1 MDINLELYRVFITV
15 AQQGSFTR
23 AAGALGLTQSAVSQA
38 VRQLEGLLGAHLFI
52 RTAKGATLTGEGQV
66 LMGHV
71 GGLLQGVNTAQR
83 YFTQLQSLEAG
94 SLKIGA
100 SDTLCRHVLLDK
112 LKDFHQRWP
121 GVGIQVTNRTSDET
135 VALLR
140 TGAVDIGFVN
150 LPVAGLGDFEVHE
163 VMPLHDCFV
172 CGPRYAADFARPVPL
187 AALARYPL
195 LMLERQS
202 ASRRHM
208 DAFFAGKGLA
218 LAPQIE
224 LGSLDLLSHFAES
237 NLGVAAVVREFVAY
251 KLAPGRLHL
260 VPLEEELPVRS
271 VGMLLRRGVP
281 PSAAVRELMAAMG
294 QT

>member
-1 MDINLELYRVFITV
+1 MIINLELYRVFITV

-23 AAGALGLTQSAVSQA
+23 AGGALGLTQSAVSQA
-38 VRQLEGLLGAHLFI
+38 VRQLEGLLGARLFV
-52 RTAKGATLTGEGQV
+52 RTAKGATLTGEGEV

-71 GGLLQGVNTAQR
+71 GELLQGVDTAQR
-83 YFTQLQSLEAG
+83 YFTQLQGLEVG

-100 SDTLCRHVLLDK
+100 SDTLCRHVLLEK
-112 LKDFHQRWP
+112 LKDFHEQWP
-121 GVGIQVTNRTSDET
+121 GVTIQVTNRTSDET
-135 VALLR
+135 ISLLR

-150 LPVAGLGDFEVHE
+150 LPVEGLGDFEVHQI
-163 VMPLHDCFV
+163 MALHDCFV
-172 CGPRYAADFARPVPL
+172 CGARYAEDFARPVPL
-187 AALARYPL
+187 SALQNYPL

-208 DAFFAGKGLA
+208 DDFFAARGLV

-237 NLGVAAVVREFVAY
+237 NLGVAAVVREFVAHR
-251 KLAPGRLHL
+251 LAPGRLL
-260 VPLEEELPVRS
+260 PVQLEEELPVRH

-294 QT
+294 QG